1 MNKTYVPSQ
10 DALNHQW
17 FVVDA
22 TDQRLGRLASEI
34 ARVLRGKNKAEFTPH
49 MDTGD
54 FVIVINAEKVK
65 VTGKKRTQK
74 VYLRH
79 SGRPG
84 GMKTETFAQLQARL
98 PERIV
103 EHAIK
108 GMLPKNSLGRQL
120 FTKLKVY
127 AGADHP
133 HQAQQPQ
140 ELKIQTIPGEI
151 N

>member
-1 MNKTYVPSQ
+1 MNKTYVPPQ
-10 DALNHQW
+10 NALNQEW

-22 TDQRLGRLASEI
+22 TDQRLGRLASEVAMI
-34 ARVLRGKNKAEFTPH
+34 LRGKNKPEYTPH

-54 FVIVINAEKVK
+54 FVIVINADKVK

-74 VYLRH
+74 VYRRQ

-103 EHAIK
+103 EHAVK

-127 AGADHP
+127 AGASHP

-140 ELKIQTIPGEI
+140 ELKIQTIPGET